1 LSTEYHDPGHCTAE
15 RAEGARV
22 AASGGEDPEGA
33 AAPVAAARSEAQ
45 PSGDHGAG
53 RQQRRHAPFA
63 ALALALSACTSP
75 PPAAPS
81 PVAAPEP
88 AATPTLWSAQPE
100 HAPHP
105 LLYLLGS
112 VHVGDPRMRR
122 LGGEVERIWE
132 RAEELVVEADVS
144 RLDIAEIQ
152 LMMQRFGGIAAPE
165 RLQDRLAPE
174 TWLLLQAY
182 LAEKGLP
189 ADAFDSVAP
198 WLVATSVAVLQ
209 YRELGFEEELG
220 VDRMFTERA
229 MQERKPIVE
238 LETPEEQFALFANLP
253 RDLQDLMLRDTL
265 LRARES
271 PDEAN
276 QMMEAWAH
284 GDDALLEAIALEP
297 LERAPEFEPFYE
309 RVFFERNERMAQRL
323 AELALDGRVRLVV
336 VGAGHM
342 LGPRGIPALL
352 EQRDFEIRKT
362 TSR

>member
-1 LSTEYHDPGHCTAE
+1 MSTEYHDPGNCTAE
-15 RAEGARV
+15 RAEGARI

-45 PSGDHGAG
+45 PSGDPSAG
-53 RQQRRHAPFA
+53 RHRRRPAPFA
-63 ALALALSACTSP
+63 ALALALSACASA
-75 PPAAPS
+75 PPAAPTQ
-81 PVAAPEP
+81 EP
-88 AATPTLWSAQPE
+88 AHAPGATPTLWSARPR

-112 VHVGDPRMRR
+112 VHVGDPRMRE

-144 RLDIAEIQ
+144 RIDLTEIQ

-165 RLQDRLAPE
+165 RLQDRLEPE
-174 TWLLLQAY
+174 TWELLQAY

-189 ADAFDSVAP
+189 PDAFNSVAP

-209 YRELGFEEELG
+209 YRELGFQEELG

-229 MQERKPIVE
+229 MQEHKPIVE
-238 LETPEEQFALFANLP
+238 LETAEEQFALFANLP
-253 RDLQDLMLRDTL
+253 RELQDLMLRDTL

-271 PDEAN
+271 PDEAS
-276 QMMEAWAH
+276 QMMEAWAR
-284 GDDALLEAIALEP
+284 GDDAELEAIALEP
-297 LERAPEFEPFYE
+297 LERAPQFEPFYE
-309 RVFFERNERMAQRL
+309 RVFFERNERMAERL
-323 AELALDGRVRLVV
+323 AQLSLDGRVRIVV

-352 EQRDFEIRKT
+352 EKSDFEIRKT

>member
-1 LSTEYHDPGHCTAE
+1 MGM
-15 RAEGARV
+15 RR
-22 AASGGEDPEGA
+22 
-33 AAPVAAARSEAQ
+33 
-45 PSGDHGAG
+45 
-53 RQQRRHAPFA
+53 RRHAPFA
-63 ALALALSACTSP
+63 AVALALALSACASP
-75 PPAAPS
+75 PPAAPTQ
-81 PVAAPEP
+81 EP
-88 AATPTLWSAQPE
+88 AREPGATPTLWSARPE

-112 VHVGDPRMRR
+112 VHVGDPRMRE
-122 LGGEVERIWE
+122 LGSEVERIWE
-132 RAEELVVEADVS
+132 RSEELVVEADVT
-144 RLDIAEIQ
+144 RIDLTEIQ

-165 RLQDRLAPE
+165 RLQDRLQPE
-174 TWLLLQAY
+174 TWELLQAW

-209 YRELGFEEELG
+209 YRELGFHEELG

-229 MQERKPIVE
+229 MQEHKPIVE

-265 LRARES
+265 MRAKES
-271 PDEAN
+271 PDEAS
-276 QMMEAWAH
+276 QMMEAWAR
-284 GDDALLEAIALEP
+284 GDDAALEAIALEP
-297 LERAPEFEPFYE
+297 LERSPQFEPFYE
-309 RVFFERNERMAQRL
+309 RIFFERNERMAERL
-323 AELALDGRVRLVV
+323 AQLSLDGRVRFVV

-352 EQRDFEIRKT
+352 ERRDFEIKKT